1 MASVFVDEVMKASG
15 LSRPEVVLVATKL
28 VRMQLAKGPVD
39 ALRMLAEDPD
49 LINRLEQRIAEKQ
62 FEELQEEIQD
72 DQSAEE

>member
-28 VRMQLAKGPVD
+28 VRMQLAKRPVD

-49 LINRLEQRIAEKQ
+49 LINRLEEKIQEKQ

-72 DQSAEE
+72 GRTTDE